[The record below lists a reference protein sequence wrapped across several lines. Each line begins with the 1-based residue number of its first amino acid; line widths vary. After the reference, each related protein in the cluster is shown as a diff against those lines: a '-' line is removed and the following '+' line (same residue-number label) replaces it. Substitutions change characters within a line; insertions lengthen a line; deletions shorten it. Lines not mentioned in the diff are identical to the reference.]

1 MQEPKR
7 QETISSLAKEDIA
20 HIEKQLK
27 ASNRWV
33 ILSLFLLL
41 TLGGV
46 LTIWET
52 IRINLPGGYM
62 YFVGVGVSI
71 VGVFLRFF
79 GTTKFGRFILWWFA
93 LIYLLFFSFMLFD
106 NAFNGVYNPS
116 TGQLIKPNLFWAA
129 GTIFSLSTLLY
140 ILEPLFAHKRKKI
153 IQRVKNSSAQKK
165 MQPADNQNISDT
177 KTPEDNK
184 NSNIESQDNQ
194 KVDTQ

>member
-1 MQEPKR
+1 MQEPKQ
-7 QETISSLAKEDIA
+7 QETISSLAKEDIE

-52 IRINLPGGYM
+52 IRLNLPGGYM

-106 NAFNGVYNPS
+106 NAFNGVYMPS

-140 ILEPLFAHKRKKI
+140 ILEPLFAHKRKKM
-153 IQRVKNSSAQKK
+153 IQRMKNKSTQPDMK
-165 MQPADNQNISDT
+165 PADTQNT
-177 KTPEDNK
+177 MEPQTPEDNK
-184 NSNIESQDNQ
+184 NSNAESQNNEKADA
-194 KVDTQ
+194 K